1 MKFTLISDH
10 EQNGP
15 KVTYE
20 FEEDYLEDVIMNIE
34 QFLKGT
40 GFVFDSLEVNKEPF
54 EETIFD
60 DTEEAEEVSEEDQ
73 VVVNTDIDSAVWPFP
88 LDRPSDTIS
97 FASDK

>member
-20 FEEDYLEDVIMNIE
+20 FEEDFLEDVILNIE

-54 EETIFD
+54 EELIFD
-60 DTEEAEEVSEEDQ
+60 DTEESEEVFEEDQ

-88 LDRPSDTIS
+88 IDRPSDAIS

>member
-60 DTEEAEEVSEEDQ
+60 DTEEVSEEDQ

-97 FASDK
+97 LASDK